1 MTMKRFRWTWNTA
14 VGAAFGTALAI
25 SLHIWQVYAT
35 NNSGMA
41 AEGVAFNTYLIVH
54 LLGFPTN
61 ILLSRVVDL
70 PGWSGY
76 LLLLFGIVVNWALL
90 FLLVGLVRSRRE

>member
-1 MTMKRFRWTWNTA
+1 MKRFRWMRNTA

-25 SLHIWQVYAT
+25 CLHIWQVYAT
-35 NNSGMA
+35 TRSGIA
-41 AEGVAFNTYLIVH
+41 PEGVAFNTYLIAQ

-61 ILLSRVVDL
+61 MLLSTVVDL

-76 LLLLFGIVVNWALL
+76 LLLLLGIVVNWALL